1 MVHLENYTK
10 MKFTQYLTEAKKEG
24 ANLHLEHIEDQV
36 LNFGVQ
42 GARDAINF
50 LQSLRD
56 MLAGHAQSKV
66 NVTTKWDG
74 APAIFCGTNPDN
86 GKFFVG
92 TKGVFNANAK
102 LNYTDEDI
110 DKNHAGEGL
119 NAKLKV
125 ALRYLPKLGIKSV
138 LQGDM
143 MFAKGDISEKNIDGE
158 DYITFQP
165 NTLVYAVP
173 ADSKLAK
180 TMQAAQLGVVFH
192 TSYTGKTFADMKAS
206 FNIDIKNLTTTKDVW
221 FRDAYFTDASG
232 TATFTEEETKQ
243 ITSILSNVGSIFKK
257 TNSMSI
263 GRISGSDTVREYI
276 KTFNNTKVREGQK
289 ITNTAAH
296 TRELLKWVEEKLNK
310 EIISA
315 KMEKTKRDRT
325 MIKNEIMRTLRGSA
339 ADLKNIFDMQNGMV
353 DAKNMIIK
361 KLQQIKQVAS
371 TFVQTED
378 GFRVTNPEGFVAVDR
393 LKGNAVKLVDRLEF
407 SHLNFTAAKA
417 WSK

>member
-1 MVHLENYTK
+1 MN
-10 MKFTQYLTEAKKEG
+10 FTQFLTEAKKEG
-24 ANLHLEHIEDQV
+24 ANLHLEHIEDEI
-36 LNFGVQ
+36 LNRGVV

-74 APAIFCGTNPDN
+74 SPAIFCGINPDN

-102 LNYTDEDI
+102 LNYTDDDI
-110 DKNHAGEGL
+110 DNNHPGEGL

-125 ALRYLPKLGIKSV
+125 ALRYLPKLGIKGV

-143 MFAKGDISEKNIDGE
+143 MFAKGDLSNKTFDGE
-158 DYITFQP
+158 NYITFQP
-165 NTLVYAVP
+165 NTLIYAVP

-180 TMQAAQLGVVFH
+180 SMQAAQMGVVFH
-192 TSYTGKTFADMKAS
+192 TSYTGKTFSDMKAS
-206 FNIDIKNLTTTKDVW
+206 FNIDIKNLTSTKDVW

-232 TATFTEEETKQ
+232 TASFTEEETKT
-243 ITSILSNVGSIFKK
+243 ITAILSTVGSTFKQI
-257 TNSMSI
+257 SSLSL
-263 GRISGSDTVREYI
+263 GRISSSDTVREYV

-289 ITNTAAH
+289 ITNTTAH
-296 TRELLKWVEEKLNK
+296 TRELIKWIEDKLNK
-310 EIISA
+310 DILSA
-315 KMEKTKRDRT
+315 KMEKTKRDKT
-325 MIKNEIMRTLRGSA
+325 IIKNDIMRTLRGSA
-339 ADLKNIFDMQNGMV
+339 NDLTKIFDMQNGMV

-361 KLQQIKQVAS
+361 KLQQLRQVTS

-378 GFRVTNPEGFVAVDR
+378 GFKVTNPEGFVAVDR

-407 SHLNFTAAKA
+407 SHLNFTAQKN